1 MKALLALRPFR
12 QVHCF
17 RKAWH
22 NLATILQRQR
32 GGSDLNL
39 VHNRKQD
46 VSNSVCIEIYD
57 DTISMTCEDEYDGFC
72 DRDVDNTSCKN
83 EFSSLSDEV
92 DESLDNRSQRHC
104 QVSLVDASDK
114 WEVMGDR
121 SHGYSLS
128 RLDHSVIEEDD
139 SIDGYPY

>member
-1 MKALLALRPFR
+1 
-12 QVHCF
+12 
-17 RKAWH
+17 
-22 NLATILQRQR
+22 LQRQR

-46 VSNSVCIEIYD
+46 VSNSVCSEIDD
-57 DTISMTCEDEYDGFC
+57 DTFSMTCEDEYDGFC
-72 DRDVDNTSCKN
+72 DRDLDNTSCKN

-92 DESLDNRSQRHC
+92 DESLDNWSQRHC
-104 QVSLVDASDK
+104 QVLLVDASDK

-128 RLDHSVIEEDD
+128 GLDQSVIEGDD